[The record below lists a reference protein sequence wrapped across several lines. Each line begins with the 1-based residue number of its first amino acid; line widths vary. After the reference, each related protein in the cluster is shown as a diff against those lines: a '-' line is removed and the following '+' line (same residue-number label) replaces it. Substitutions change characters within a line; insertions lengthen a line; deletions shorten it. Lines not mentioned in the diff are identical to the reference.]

1 MNQLWLRQI
10 VAVTRLE
17 VVKNLFTL
25 RATPIYLLAAM
36 PVFVVGMILFVSVV
50 FGEGPSELE
59 TVGGTALFF
68 AHLYQFILRFVV
80 YAGCVWIFMNLFRG
94 EVLDRS
100 LHYYFLAPIRRE
112 VLVVGKFV
120 SGWLSA
126 VLLFTGT
133 TLVTMFLL
141 YANSGPVRAAS
152 HLLSGAGLS
161 QMLSYV
167 SVTLLACL
175 GYGAVFLII
184 GLFFRNPIVPA
195 LVIFIWEQLNPFLPA
210 LLKKISVIFYLKSLL
225 PLAIDEGP
233 FAVIA
238 DPVPA
243 WLAVPGLLIFTTVVL
258 AAAGLCIRRMEVVY
272 GAD

>member
-10 VAVTRLE
+10 VAVARLE
-17 VVKNLFTL
+17 VVKNLFAL
-25 RATPIYLLAAM
+25 RAAPLYLLAAM
-36 PVFVVGMILFVSVV
+36 PIVVVILMQVMLA

-59 TVGGTALFF
+59 TVGGTAQVF
-68 AHLYQFILRFVV
+68 AVLYQFILRFVI

-100 LHYYFLAPIRRE
+100 LHYYFLSPIRRE

-120 SGWLSA
+120 SGWIAAILLFVGSA
-126 VLLFTGT
+126 V
-133 TLVTMFLL
+133 VTMLLL
-141 YANSGPVRAAS
+141 YAISSRRPELGMLFS
-152 HLLSGAGLS
+152 YAGTT
-161 QMLSYV
+161 V
-167 SVTLLACL
+167 LACV
-175 GYGAVFLII
+175 GYGAVFLVI

-195 LVIFIWEQLNPFLPA
+195 MLIWLWEQINPFLPV
-210 LLKKISVIFYLKSLL
+210 LLKKVSVIFYLQSML
-225 PLAIDEGP
+225 PMRIVEGP

-243 WLAVPGLLIFTTVVL
+243 WLAVPGLLGFTAL
-258 AAAGLCIRRMEVVY
+258 ALVAAGMRIRHMEIAY

>member
-1 MNQLWLRQI
+1 MNPLWIRQI

-17 VVKNLFTL
+17 LVKNLFTL
-25 RATPIYLLAAM
+25 RASPIYLLAAM
-36 PVFVVGMILFVSVV
+36 PVFVVCLLLFMKLA
-50 FGEGPSELE
+50 FGEAPSELE
-59 TVGGTALFF
+59 TTGGTAMFF
-68 AHLYQFILRFVV
+68 AIMYEFILRFVV

-120 SGWLSA
+120 SGWLTA
-126 VLLFTGT
+126 VLLFTGST
-133 TLVTMFLL
+133 VVTMFLL
-141 YANSGPVRAAS
+141 YAVSGPMRAVS
-152 HLLSGAGLS
+152 HLLSGEGLTQLFAYTS
-161 QMLSYV
+161 TTM
-167 SVTLLACL
+167 LACL

-195 LVIFIWEQLNPFLPA
+195 LVIFIWEAINPFLPA

-225 PLAIDEGP
+225 PLTLDEGP

-238 DPVPA
+238 DPTPA
-243 WLAVPGLLIFTTVVL
+243 WLAVPGLLIFTSVVL
-258 AAAGLCIRRMEVVY
+258 VSAGLTIRRMEIAY